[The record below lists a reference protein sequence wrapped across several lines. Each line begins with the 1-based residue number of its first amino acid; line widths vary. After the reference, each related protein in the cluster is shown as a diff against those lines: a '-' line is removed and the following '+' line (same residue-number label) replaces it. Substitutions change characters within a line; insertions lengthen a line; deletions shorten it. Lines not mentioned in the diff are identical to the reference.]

1 MRWLGVAT
9 LAAGSVLATSSLA
22 GAERT
27 TTPHWLTQSNSAC
40 RDAKRGRAAVIA
52 EVSHLPSKTARK
64 TLLRILSGTAHVE
77 TGLLAQL
84 RRVDPPASVSAAFDR
99 ALVLLETRHIED
111 ARLIVRLERRWNAS
125 LLERQTRRDRFLN
138 VRLVHVWQGLRAA
151 ACVSYFRV
159 LR

>member
-99 ALVLLETRHIED
+99 ALIED